1 MNSRLSSR
9 SLSLLVIVA
18 AVLALGVSL
27 ATHYS
32 GKEAVTEDQ
41 QPSIAPAGNA
51 DASKDSDGAGETPKP
66 AETPPDGTI
75 KELVRTWNQGNAEDI
90 AGLFTSDGTLIIPTG
105 SQIQSRDEIRKTIS
119 EKRAGVLKATTL
131 TNTVDDVSRPDAE
144 TAVVHGTYKLDGI
157 NVLGFSTSAAGSY
170 QLRQIKRDGRWL
182 ISRAKVTG
190 RDQG

>member
-1 MNSRLSSR
+1 MNRRLFSR

-18 AVLALGVSL
+18 AVLALGAFL

-32 GKEAVTEDQ
+32 GKETATEDQ
-41 QPSIAPAGNA
+41 QTQPSTPLAENA
-51 DASKDSDGAGETPKP
+51 DSESAASETPKP

-75 KELVRTWNQGNAEDI
+75 EELVRTWNQGNAEEI

-105 SQIQSRDEIRKTIS
+105 SQIRSRDQIRKTIS
-119 EKRAGVLKATTL
+119 EKRAGLLKATTL
-131 TNTVDDVSRPDAE
+131 TNTVDEVSRPDAE

-157 NVLGFSTSAAGSY
+157 NVLGFSTSSAGSY

-182 ISRAKVTG
+182 ISRAEVTG
-190 RDQG
+190 RDPG